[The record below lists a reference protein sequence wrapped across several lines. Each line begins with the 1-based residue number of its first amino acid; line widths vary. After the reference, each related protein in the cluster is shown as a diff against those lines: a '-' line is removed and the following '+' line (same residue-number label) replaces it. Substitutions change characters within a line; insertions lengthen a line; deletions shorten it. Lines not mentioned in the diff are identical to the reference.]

1 MQDGEKIAVKAI
13 AVSLKQC
20 PTRRL
25 LKFRLPGSFNKDC
38 AIILT
43 MKKTIIVLIVPIIC
57 FAFSKIAGDEKP
69 EYIPPSPQRSG
80 DAAKGYEYLTTGD
93 YLKSGIPYSLFTL
106 GMPKDTNNYLN
117 RSGINKNIPH
127 DYTAVKAPNG
137 EMVVAPNCL
146 QCHSQMFEG
155 ELIIGLGNSLSD
167 FTKQVGG
174 TAAMAEKF
182 LQNMKGGNAKK
193 YEAAKS
199 FITAVKATGPGLITT
214 TKGVNLADRLAALL
228 VAHRDPVTLQ
238 WIEQSQ
244 MNIGSDVI
252 PTDVPAWWLLKK
264 KHGMF
269 YNGFGR
275 GDFGRFL
282 MASNLLT
289 VSDTTE
295 AAEVDSRF
303 NDVLA
308 YINSIE
314 PPKYPKPIDEKLA
327 AKGKKIFTADC
338 AGCHGSYGQAGQY
351 PNLLIPESIIHT
363 DSALF
368 TSNYSNPQFVEW
380 FNKSWF
386 TTGSH
391 PAQLVPYRGYIA
403 PPLDGIW
410 LTAPYM
416 HNGSV
421 PDLETMLNSKK
432 RPTYWQR
439 NFSPPSYNYETPGWN
454 YEIKDTPGNS
464 EVYNTTLK
472 GFGNYGHTF
481 GDKLSDKERKAVIEY
496 LKTL

>member
-1 MQDGEKIAVKAI
+1 
-13 AVSLKQC
+13 
-20 PTRRL
+20 
-25 LKFRLPGSFNKDC
+25 
-38 AIILT
+38 
-43 MKKTIIVLIVPIIC
+43 MKKAFVISLIALVS
-57 FAFSKIAGDEKP
+57 FAFSKFARLNNEEP
-69 EYIPPSPQRSG
+69 ESIPASKQRTG
-80 DAAKGYEYLTTGD
+80 NAAKGYEYLTTGD
-93 YLKSGIPYSLFTL
+93 YLKSGIPYSLFIL
-106 GMPKDTNNYLN
+106 GFPKDTNNYLG
-117 RSGINKNIPH
+117 RDGLNKTIPH
-127 DYTAVKAPNG
+127 DYTAVKASNA

-146 QCHSQMFEG
+146 QCHAQIFDG
-155 ELIIGLGNSLSD
+155 KLVVGLGNSLSD

-174 TAAMAEKF
+174 TAIMAEKF
-182 LQNMKGGNAKK
+182 LISLKGDEAKK
-193 YEAAKS
+193 YDAARN
-199 FITAVKATGPGLITT
+199 FITAVKAAAPNLVTN

-238 WIEQSQ
+238 WIGNSYLET
-244 MNIGSDVI
+244 NYDVI

-264 KHGMF
+264 KNGMF

-275 GDFGRFL
+275 GDFGKFL

-289 VSDTTE
+289 VSDTAE
-295 AAEVDSRF
+295 AAEVDSHF

-314 PPKYPKPIDEKLA
+314 APKYPKPVDKELA
-327 AKGKKIFTADC
+327 AAGKEIFAANCSD
-338 AGCHGSYGQAGQY
+338 CHGTYGDDGKY
-351 PNLLIPESIIHT
+351 PNLLIPERIIQT
-363 DSALF
+363 DSALY
-368 TSNYSNPQFVEW
+368 TSNYSNPQFVDW

-386 TTGSH
+386 TKGDH

-410 LTAPYM
+410 ITAPYM

-421 PDLETMLNSKK
+421 PNLEAMLNSKK

-439 NFSPPSYNYETPGWN
+439 SFDKPSYNYEIPGWN
-454 YEIKDTPGNS
+454 YKEKDAPGNS

-481 GDKLSDKERKAVIEY
+481 GDKLSDAERKAVIEY